1 MHFISPFLLFTT
13 SRSLY
18 LSLSLSLSI
27 STKRIECVLGII
39 NYSLSYCMD
48 INLFCFMLLH
58 NILLI
63 TKFGIFRASSKLL
76 FIFIFIISLNV
87 KNSLF
92 QNVIIEMTEVIEY
105 LKHQYSFSSV
115 MRKLVSYLLT
125 LTITTN
131 ERKLTFK
138 TSSFV
143 VIITLSKPDRT
154 I

>member
-1 MHFISPFLLFTT
+1 MLIMHFISPFLLFTT

-92 QNVIIEMTEVIEY
+92 QNVIIEMTEVNEISEA
-105 LKHQYSFSSV
+105 
-115 MRKLVSYLLT
+115 LVF
-125 LTITTN
+125 IQ
-131 ERKLTFK
+131 
-138 TSSFV
+138 
-143 VIITLSKPDRT
+143 
-154 I
+154 

>member
-1 MHFISPFLLFTT
+1 MSSYVCELRRSNFFFAIKHARYAFHFSISP
-13 SRSLY
+13 SRHISFS
-18 LSLSLSLSI
+18 LSLFFFSLSLSI
-27 STKRIECVLGII
+27 STKKIECVLGII
-39 NYSLSYCMD
+39 NYSLSYYMD

-105 LKHQYSFSSV
+105 LKH
-115 MRKLVSYLLT
+115 
-125 LTITTN
+125 
-131 ERKLTFK
+131 
-138 TSSFV
+138 
-143 VIITLSKPDRT
+143 
-154 I
+154 